1 MLALSAIALG
11 AFALRV
17 AISYRSVFGQDFVA
31 FVESDAWYHMRLVD
45 GLIRHFPW
53 RIWHDAYLLHPGGE
67 PVNVGPMLDWIIAGI
82 ALVLGVGSPS
92 PRLVD
97 AVGAF
102 VPPVLG
108 ALTVVPVYA
117 LAKDLFSTRAG
128 LWAAFCAAVLP
139 GALLTRSALGF
150 TDHHCAEVL
159 FTTLTLM
166 CVVRAID
173 HTRSAK
179 SRSHQAIA
187 AGVGLGTYLLT
198 WGGGALF
205 VATLALWAG
214 LELVVARLRDDNDS
228 SIVHAAVP
236 IFVLSALMVAPWAA
250 TRPFFAYDLLALA
263 GGLATIVTLYGIGY
277 WTTGRPRGRAVYFGL
292 VAVVGLI
299 GALAVVLVART
310 SLGGILSEV
319 RRLSPL
325 RATGY
330 VREAVPLMRSA
341 EWRPVPLWNEFT
353 TSLPLC
359 LLGLLAGPFVN
370 THRAPGTRLLLAWG
384 LVALGATFGQ
394 VRFAYYLAIPVAI
407 FAGYGCDL
415 LMRMIT
421 TRSEFAASW
430 TREAVAPMSGKT
442 MLRIATASVVLAVAI
457 AGPGAPEIIRK
468 ASLTNNL
475 GPDWIDT
482 LRWMR
487 TNTPEPF
494 GSPDAY
500 YLGGDTAK
508 GAYGVMSW
516 WDYGYWITRIGRR
529 VPIANPKQSGVGNAA
544 QFFLS
549 TDPQEAGQILS
560 RAGARYVIADAMLQ
574 FSTSLSPEDQGF
586 FSGIATANSQRP
598 ARYCEALRP
607 ATPDQAE
614 PSIYCYP
621 EYYETMAVR
630 LYAFGGRAVTPQT
643 TWVIDVDRDPP
654 GRTPRIRSEWSFPTY
669 EEALSFSRLRPD
681 GQLRIVSKDP
691 LSSCVP
697 LDPLPDFVRVYR
709 SIGQQGR
716 LGAQAGPPVVQVYE
730 YRPQDPQPERLGTAG
745 S

>member
-11 AFALRV
+11 AFALQV

-187 AGVGLGTYLLT
+187 AGVSLGTYLLT

-277 WTTGRPRGRAVYFGL
+277 WTTGRPRGGAELQSPASRRAAAHRQQRSPEFL
-292 VAVVGLI
+292 
-299 GALAVVLVART
+299 RT
-310 SLGGILSEV
+310 PGSVTRL
-319 RRLSPL
+319 RARLSL
-325 RATGY
+325 YRSTRAAWGAGGPTGSAG
-330 VREAVPLMRSA
+330 VRIPPTGPTTGAPRDGRVIVCRSAMQRHPAPDGVAVPLA
-341 EWRPVPLWNEFT
+341 RP
-353 TSLPLC
+353 
-359 LLGLLAGPFVN
+359 GLS
-370 THRAPGTRLLLAWG
+370 LLLERLAPAVEFKHG
-384 LVALGATFGQ
+384 VDRKSLVSRDQGATRSREATVGSLALGFDREARSGGYQARSPLVLSRQTFQ
-394 VRFAYYLAIPVAI
+394 PREI
-407 FAGYGCDL
+407 
-415 LMRMIT
+415 RHS
-421 TRSEFAASW
+421 TRSS
-430 TREAVAPMSGKT
+430 
-442 MLRIATASVVLAVAI
+442 
-457 AGPGAPEIIRK
+457 
-468 ASLTNNL
+468 
-475 GPDWIDT
+475 
-482 LRWMR
+482 
-487 TNTPEPF
+487 
-494 GSPDAY
+494 
-500 YLGGDTAK
+500 
-508 GAYGVMSW
+508 
-516 WDYGYWITRIGRR
+516 
-529 VPIANPKQSGVGNAA
+529 
-544 QFFLS
+544 
-549 TDPQEAGQILS
+549 
-560 RAGARYVIADAMLQ
+560 
-574 FSTSLSPEDQGF
+574 
-586 FSGIATANSQRP
+586 
-598 ARYCEALRP
+598 
-607 ATPDQAE
+607 
-614 PSIYCYP
+614 
-621 EYYETMAVR
+621 
-630 LYAFGGRAVTPQT
+630 
-643 TWVIDVDRDPP
+643 
-654 GRTPRIRSEWSFPTY
+654 
-669 EEALSFSRLRPD
+669 
-681 GQLRIVSKDP
+681 
-691 LSSCVP
+691 
-697 LDPLPDFVRVYR
+697 
-709 SIGQQGR
+709 
-716 LGAQAGPPVVQVYE
+716 
-730 YRPQDPQPERLGTAG
+730 
-745 S
+745 